1 MGSEANRR
9 EYFVLSRGKWDPDRS
24 PEEIQQAIDDFYA
37 WHDRLIAEGK
47 MKTGQRL
54 ATGARLVSRDGV
66 TDGPFTEAKEVIGG
80 YWFFLAESL
89 EEAAGLAAQCPT
101 VPFGLM
107 LEVRPVDP
115 EQASAYE
122 VTNETPDR

>member
-1 MGSEANRR
+1 
-9 EYFVLSRGKWDPDRS
+9 
-24 PEEIQQAIDDFYA
+24 
-37 WHDRLIAEGK
+37 

-66 TDGPFTEAKEVIGG
+66 TDGPFTEAKELIGG

-115 EQASAYE
+115 ERASAYE
-122 VTNETPDR
+122 MTNETPDR